1 MAIDFTLSPELEEIR
16 NNVRDFID
24 RVVKPGEETIEGSNG
39 TEPLNP
45 KDRISKL
52 IEMRK
57 EAFEEGLWL
66 PHMPKEW
73 GGMELG
79 HVAMAMVQAE
89 AAKSYYG
96 PWVLNC
102 QAPDEGNMHTML
114 HWATD
119 DQKEKYLK
127 PLCQGTATSCFAMT
141 EPEVAG
147 SDPTLIQTNAYQ
159 DGEERVINGHKW
171 FISNAHRANFAILIA
186 RTEDDPELPQA
197 ANTAFII
204 DLPSEGWTE
213 VREIETMHG
222 STGHSEIVIED
233 LRVHDSQMLGGRGQG
248 HLLGQYRLGPAR
260 LAHCMRWIA
269 QAEMALNMTV
279 ERSLE
284 RYSHGS
290 ILAEKQGIQW
300 MIADSAMELYQCK
313 LMVLHA
319 ASKIDN
325 GDDFKSEVSMAKHFV
340 ANSLNRI
347 IDRAIQVHGALG
359 YSTDTPLA
367 HMYQHARWSR
377 FADGADEIHQM
388 RIAQRTIAAF
398 KDHGSTS
405 SATGNLPI

>member
-1 MAIDFTLSPELEEIR
+1 MAIDFTLSPELEEVR
-16 NNVRDFID
+16 NNVRDFIE

-79 HVAMAMVQAE
+79 HVAMGMVQAE

-119 DQKEKYLK
+119 DQKEKYLR

-159 DGEERVINGHKW
+159 DGEEWVINGHKW

-204 DLPSEGWTE
+204 DLPSDGWTE
-213 VREIETMHG
+213 AREIETMHG
-222 STGHSEIVIED
+222 STGHSEIIIED

-269 QAEMALNMTV
+269 QAEMALDMTV

-325 GDDFKSEVSMAKHFV
+325 GEDFKSEVSMAKHFV